1 MGFIKR
7 WDADQIINGLRACYG
22 QASSHYNDGFVA
34 WGCKQDLYR
43 VKFELDE
50 MLKNSP
56 TFAGE
61 QEWVEQQQIWKA
73 LNDKTSDQ

>member
-1 MGFIKR
+1 MSFIQR
-7 WDADQIINGLRACYG
+7 WNADRIVQDLHACHA
-22 QASSHYNDGFVA
+22 QVASPYNDGFTA

-43 VKFELDE
+43 VKFELDR

-61 QEWVEQQQIWKA
+61 QEWIEKQQIWKA
-73 LNDKTSDQ
+73 LNDKTSNQ

>member
-1 MGFIKR
+1 MSFIQR
-7 WDADQIINGLRACYG
+7 WNADRIVQDLHACHA
-22 QASSHYNDGFVA
+22 QVASPYNDGFTA

-43 VKFELDE
+43 VKFELDR

-61 QEWVEQQQIWKA
+61 QEWIEKQQIWKA
-73 LNDKTSDQ
+73 LNDKAPHK